1 MITAA
6 LHTSLDCL
14 QFPDA
19 SEAALCLL
27 ILSFVGATMLRTF
40 HCRLLSVL
48 ALCFGCST
56 AALEPT
62 RDEPITYGKEYQNPV
77 DQKTYVAEGG
87 WRLYKPDT
95 PRPRMPWQKVR
106 TKAVRLLMS
115 DDDIAA
121 QTTVMEL
128 ATFVKEAERLADETF
143 NKSDQE
149 ATVLVQFDCIPS
161 GHQVRIAY
169 QGEVSQELLQQYYD
183 ALKGVTKLPVKNDKV
198 VFQLE
203 LLVNQ

>member
-1 MITAA
+1 MVKI
-6 LHTSLDCL
+6 
-14 QFPDA
+14 
-19 SEAALCLL
+19 LL
-27 ILSFVGATMLRTF
+27 GQ
-40 HCRLLSVL
+40 LLSALVL
-48 ALCFGCST
+48 LCGCTQSNHEQKGESPLPPDK
-56 AALEPT
+56 A
-62 RDEPITYGKEYQNPV
+62 YHNPV
-77 DQKTYVAEGG
+77 DGKTYVSEGG
-87 WRLYKPDT
+87 WRLYEPDV
-95 PRPRMPWQKVR
+95 PRPEVPGQKVR

-121 QTTVMEL
+121 QTTVIEL

-143 NKSDQE
+143 SKSDQE

-161 GHQVRIAY
+161 GHQVRLAY

-183 ALKGVTKLPVKNDKV
+183 ALKGATKLPVKNDKV